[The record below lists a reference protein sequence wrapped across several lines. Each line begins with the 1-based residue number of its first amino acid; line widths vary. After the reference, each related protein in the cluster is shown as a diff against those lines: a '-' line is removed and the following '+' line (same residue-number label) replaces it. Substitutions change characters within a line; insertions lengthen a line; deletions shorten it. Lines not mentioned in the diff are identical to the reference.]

1 MSERVP
7 FVKMSGAGNDFIVLG
22 PEEAA
27 LVGGD
32 VATWAR
38 RVCRR
43 GVAVGADGV
52 LVVAQAG
59 AGTIEVRFLNPDG
72 GEAFCGNGT
81 RCAARFA
88 VERGWAPPHL
98 VLRTAIGDVP
108 AEVGAGA
115 VSLRLPPPHD
125 AGAREIEVQGS
136 VLLVRCVQAGVPHA
150 VIEVPDVHAAPLA
163 RWGPA
168 LRRHDAFGP
177 QGTNVDVL
185 SRTSDGEILVR
196 TWERGVE
203 GETLSC
209 GSGAVAAALV
219 ALAGTGRTHV
229 RVVPAS
235 RIPLEVTIPGL
246 PDAPEAA
253 ILVGD
258 ARIVFEGI
266 LDPEATAGFP

>member
-1 MSERVP
+1 MSGRVP
-7 FVKMSGAGNDFIVLG
+7 FVKMSGAGNDFVVLG
-22 PEEAA
+22 PDEAA

-32 VATWAR
+32 LPGWTR

-52 LVVAQAG
+52 LVVTPSSGG
-59 AGTIEVRFLNPDG
+59 AIEVVFLNPDG
-72 GEAFCGNGT
+72 GVAFCGNGT

-88 VERGWAPPHL
+88 VERGWASPHL
-98 VLRTAIGDVP
+98 VLRTSIGSVP
-108 AEVGAGA
+108 AEVGADR
-115 VSLRLPPPHD
+115 VTLRLPAPVDGGH
-125 AGAREIEVQGS
+125 RELEVDGS
-136 VLLVRCVQAGVPHA
+136 VLRIRIVRAGVPHA
-150 VIEVPDVHAAPLA
+150 VVEVADVAAAPLE

-168 LRRHDAFGP
+168 LRRHPAFHAE
-177 QGTNVDVL
+177 GTNVDVL
-185 SRTSDGEILVR
+185 SRSSPGEIRVR

-219 ALAGTGRTHV
+219 ALSASGRTHV

-235 RIPLEVTIPGL
+235 GIPLDVSIPGL
-246 PDAPEAA
+246 PAAPEAA

-266 LDPEATAGFP
+266 LDPEAIAGFP